1 MPCSSPSGAD
11 WKSVRHERRQLPSAG
26 QALFAAEPPKLS
38 LPEAEALA
46 LRHYGLAAQATLLSS
61 ERDQNFLLRDAAG
74 GAYVLK
80 ATHPAEDPAVTDF
93 HTGAAAPDAG
103 RRRAAGAAPD
113 RRPAGRVRALARRR

>member
-1 MPCSSPSGAD
+1 MSGGN
-11 WKSVRHERRQLPSAG
+11 LPSAG

-38 LPEAEALA
+38 LPEAETLA

-93 HTGAAAPDAG
+93 HTQAQL
-103 RRRAAGAAPD
+103 RLMRADGAAPD